1 LVHGRGIVAFGRD
14 GTCYMI
20 LDVQTPER
28 ASGQPKLRWQ
38 AGKACQKRPLKATLH
53 TQNVRQRYIDPSDD
67 T

>member
-1 LVHGRGIVAFGRD
+1 
-14 GTCYMI
+14 MI

-38 AGKACQKRPLKATLH
+38 AGKACQKRALKATLH